1 MHKRYISS
9 TNKVIFKARMY
20 QLSLELR
27 SKDDFKADE
36 IEAFFSD
43 FVTIRD
49 SHAFSSQDP
58 KIVSVFFEVQAF
70 EVIMISDI
78 MDRAKEIFSNYFV
91 AELRVLDDD
100 LEDLDIELDMT
111 VRTETIKA

>member
-1 MHKRYISS
+1 
-9 TNKVIFKARMY
+9 MY

-27 SKDDFKADE
+27 SSNDFDS
-36 IEAFFSD
+36 IEVETFFEE
-43 FVTIRD
+43 FVTLRD
-49 SHAFSSQDP
+49 SHSLNHQDH

-78 MDRAKEIFSNYFV
+78 LDRAKDIFSNDFV

-100 LEDLDIELDMT
+100 LDDLDVEIDMT